1 MGGGWPTFRFLKGG
15 IPHAYPAW
23 DLWILRMRPL
33 VLYFSGSSPDEK
45 EARRCMS
52 PRLPTFAKNKG
63 AKVGQ
68 PAWHD
73 PPASAFS
80 AATSA
85 SPSLPRTSSCAATVP
100 TLTSHARRDSSSPTD
115 QWIGV
120 SSGLLGF

>member
-63 AKVGQ
+63 AKVGHPPSKRHQ
-68 PAWHD
+68 SVALSSAMIMLNRGRGRPRHTN
-73 PPASAFS
+73 PPARQLRCAETTDRPAVFRPARPPESAG
-80 AATSA
+80 
-85 SPSLPRTSSCAATVP
+85 
-100 TLTSHARRDSSSPTD
+100 AR
-115 QWIGV
+115 
-120 SSGLLGF
+120 